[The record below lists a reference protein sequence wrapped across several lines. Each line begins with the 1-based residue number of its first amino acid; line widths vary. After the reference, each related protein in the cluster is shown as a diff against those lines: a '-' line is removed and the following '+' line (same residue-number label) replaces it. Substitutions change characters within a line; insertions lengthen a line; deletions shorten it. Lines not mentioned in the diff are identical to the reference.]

1 MKKRSFEMFFCES
14 FFMEEEMIEKILLG
28 LGLSMDASA
37 VSMTNGMNQPK
48 MKIKKIIFIAFIF
61 GLFQGVMPLLGYF
74 AGSVFVNILASVTP
88 WIALILLVAIGGK
101 MIYDGIKKES
111 TENRNM
117 ITIKSVLIQ
126 GVATSIDA
134 LAVGLV
140 FIGKNVQYAINT
152 AIIIMVVTF
161 AVSLISILIG
171 KKFGTIFE
179 NKAQVFGG
187 IILVIIGLKIFI
199 EYLITIL

>member
-1 MKKRSFEMFFCES
+1 
-14 FFMEEEMIEKILLG
+14 MIEKILLG